1 MSKRNSEPDE
11 RLRNN
16 IRELGFTL
24 GEVLIEQ
31 EGKDLYDNVEK
42 LRALTKE
49 LRRGNSSN
57 AARKVRAIIHN
68 FSPKESY
75 NVIKAFSIYF
85 ILVNAADE
93 VNKII
98 RNKMYT
104 EK

>member
-1 MSKRNSEPDE
+1 MSKHNSEPDE

-16 IRELGFTL
+16 IKQLGFSL

-31 EGKDLYDNVEK
+31 EGKYLYDKVEK

-49 LRRGNSSN
+49 LRRGDSSS
-57 AARKVRAIIHN
+57 ATRKIRFLVRK

-98 RNKMYT
+98 Q
-104 EK
+104 E